1 MKNIKKIIPLILLI
15 IALFVLGYLF
25 LPESA
30 QFMFIFFSILL
41 LAVIVS
47 GILVVIFVKAVIEKI
62 NNKQ

>member
-30 QFMFIFFSILL
+30 QFMFVFFSILL

>member
-1 MKNIKKIIPLILLI
+1 MKNIKKIIPFILLM
-15 IALFVLGYLF
+15 IAVFVLGYLF

-47 GILVVIFVKAVIEKI
+47 GILVASFVKAVIEKI
-62 NNKQ
+62 NHKQ